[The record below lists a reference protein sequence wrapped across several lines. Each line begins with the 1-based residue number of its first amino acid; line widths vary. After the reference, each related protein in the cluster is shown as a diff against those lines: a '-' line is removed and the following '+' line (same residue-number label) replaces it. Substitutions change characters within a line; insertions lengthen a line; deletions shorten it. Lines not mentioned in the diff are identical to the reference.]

1 MGSINDRGPDQ
12 DQGPQTLATAR
23 EEIVRL
29 KAEIAGLR
37 RCREDEDE
45 LTGTAV

>member
-1 MGSINDRGPDQ
+1 MGGVNDRGPDQ
-12 DQGPQTLATAR
+12 DKGHETLATAL
-23 EEIVRL
+23 EEIARL